1 MRERPLG
8 AFRAKLRLGG
18 SLKLEVIF
26 AEYGLFY
33 GALLQKRPTN
43 GSHPIFA
50 FGTRP
55 VWSESMCERA
65 IMKKKER
72 GRERDLECLLYLR
85 TLAAA
90 SVFKEYVYGERVS
103 EYVF

>member
-1 MRERPLG
+1 
-8 AFRAKLRLGG
+8 
-18 SLKLEVIF
+18 
-26 AEYGLFY
+26 
-33 GALLQKRPTN
+33 
-43 GSHPIFA
+43 
-50 FGTRP
+50 
-55 VWSESMCERA
+55 MCERA